1 MLFSEPAITPTSSF
15 DLTLNLTVRSPF
27 PNFSISEESATSGLE
42 IDVDTKKIM
51 TATITTATRA
61 MIIII
66 SKNGLLIP
74 NLFIGIYSERPYC
87 RYFDLHRSEYIVRI

>member
-1 MLFSEPAITPTSSF
+1 TSSF

-66 SKNGLLIP
+66 IKRRFVDSKT
-74 NLFIGIYSERPYC
+74 LFIGTTIPNDQYC
-87 RYFDLHRSEYIVRI
+87 PVLPISIGVNI